1 MNAPRES
8 PVRQTPEQT
17 GRWLLEIVRGRDVG
31 RTFALGPGETPLG
44 NALNGQKGLDLREQE
59 GSSPRRMAPRHAS
72 VECIQEEITI
82 RDLDSP
88 GGTFVNQQRLLSGQ
102 ARKLRPGDVIQLGG
116 VQLKVKESAA
126 AVMPAA
132 VPASALPAEAGCRPP
147 LRLASGAQCRTW
159 DDFLVLSAQSWAQVR
174 DELVSGRLIDFL
186 RRIGRPDL
194 IPHSAADRSADD
206 RLDEWLAR
214 LPATQSSAPE
224 LEVHPQTLLV
234 QAKTGGGVAR
244 MSLRLMNVGF
254 RLLRSTV
261 RVEPADARWVRLPA
275 VQDGRALQ
283 TIDQT
288 EIPVEIELPETI
300 EGLVRALI
308 VVESNGGTRR
318 VEVRIERPA
327 ESPLEALPAAG
338 PGASEIPILARALAR
353 RLTRVSPVVRAA
365 VGGAGAAGIRL
376 LFAVANALPFGG
388 AGKTL
393 AEPRLSSIALVT
405 VAAGVLL
412 GLKLASRR
420 GERRDSLTA
429 GIAGGLLGLLCSALG
444 FSVLQSIEGLLWNL
458 VDVGRGRLSG
468 VGHSRRVTRCALDDC
483 DSSSPG
489 ASIRRAHDGQEHG
502 GRAGCPVSFR

>member
-8 PVRQTPEQT
+8 PVRQTPEQM
-17 GRWLLEIVRGRDVG
+17 GRWLLEIVSRAR
-31 RTFALGPGETPLG
+31 RRPHLLLGPGETPLG

-88 GGTFVNQQRLLSGQ
+88 GGTFVNRQRLLSGQ

-132 VPASALPAEAGCRPP
+132 VPASASSGGRLPTAFA
-147 LRLASGAQCRTW
+147 LASGAQCRTW

-244 MSLRLMNVGF
+244 MSLR
-254 RLLRSTV
+254 
-261 RVEPADARWVRLPA
+261 
-275 VQDGRALQ
+275 
-283 TIDQT
+283 
-288 EIPVEIELPETI
+288 
-300 EGLVRALI
+300 
-308 VVESNGGTRR
+308 
-318 VEVRIERPA
+318 
-327 ESPLEALPAAG
+327 
-338 PGASEIPILARALAR
+338 
-353 RLTRVSPVVRAA
+353 
-365 VGGAGAAGIRL
+365 
-376 LFAVANALPFGG
+376 
-388 AGKTL
+388 
-393 AEPRLSSIALVT
+393 
-405 VAAGVLL
+405 
-412 GLKLASRR
+412 
-420 GERRDSLTA
+420 
-429 GIAGGLLGLLCSALG
+429 
-444 FSVLQSIEGLLWNL
+444 
-458 VDVGRGRLSG
+458 
-468 VGHSRRVTRCALDDC
+468 
-483 DSSSPG
+483 
-489 ASIRRAHDGQEHG
+489 
-502 GRAGCPVSFR
+502 